1 MLKIAKTEFY
11 KLKRYSVV
19 WIGVATMLTVV
30 LLTRFM
36 ATASDGAV
44 HTLEY
49 FSNSVIWNNFSLIFP
64 ATITLIAGYI
74 IERERVDDT
83 LKNILTIP
91 IPFRKLLA
99 GKLIAVGGLAIIL
112 AAIEFVFT
120 MIIFFISRFPGFS
133 FAGMILALVR
143 MIGMNLFVYVAVL
156 PIIVFTGQRAGSFM
170 AGVGFS
176 FFYGFVEEICNMEG
190 FTPYSALP
198 QFYIAATISV
208 EDRRFEEHCG
218 IDLIAIGRA
227 AWTDIRAMSFV
238 EGGSTITQQLVK
250 NLLFTQDKK
259 IERKAAEIFAALE
272 MESKYSK
279 EEIFEL
285 YVNTVYFGSG
295 YYGIY
300 QAAIGYF
307 GKVPSELTD
316 YECAM
321 LAEIPNAPSAYSPN
335 TNKELALRRVS
346 HVLDSM
352 VRNRII
358 TQEEADRIERND
370 ANN

>member
-1 MLKIAKTEFY
+1 MRRKW
-11 KLKRYSVV
+11 KRKHPV
-19 WIGVATMLTVV
+19 
-30 LLTRFM
+30 
-36 ATASDGAV
+36 
-44 HTLEY
+44 
-49 FSNSVIWNNFSLIFP
+49 
-64 ATITLIAGYI
+64 
-74 IERERVDDT
+74 
-83 LKNILTIP
+83 
-91 IPFRKLLA
+91 RKLFMSLVA
-99 GKLIAVGGLAIIL
+99 LLLCTLFAVCA
-112 AAIEFVFT
+112 
-120 MIIFFISRFPGFS
+120 FFGVKGYQMYKR
-133 FAGMILALVR
+133 
-143 MIGMNLFVYVAVL
+143 AVEEQ
-156 PIIVFTGQRAGSFM
+156 PINER
-170 AGVGFS
+170 
-176 FFYGFVEEICNMEG
+176 VEEICNMEG

-300 QAAIGYF
+300 QAAIG
-307 GKVPSELTD
+307 G
-316 YECAM
+316 CR
-321 LAEIPNAPSAYSPN
+321 EIDSSKAG
-335 TNKELALRRVS
+335 RV
-346 HVLDSM
+346 
-352 VRNRII
+352 
-358 TQEEADRIERND
+358 
-370 ANN
+370 